1 MNNLKAATVK
11 KIIVDYLKLQ
21 EKKIH
26 TQVLDQA
33 GLTIKSYQT
42 ATLYDRANM
51 DNTILSTLQVIYQLL
66 AKEELNNREFDNLLS
81 DLGERRARQ
90 GVPLA
95 DVVGLFK
102 ILRETLL
109 KSVKQVIN
117 QNPDMN
123 VKTLLT
129 FTSVLNDI
137 FDRIDMRIVKQYI
150 EIKDN
155 IIQAQQSFLN
165 HKFSSLFQLVESISN
180 NLNIDE
186 FCGHLL
192 DYLNQFYDVKLS
204 AFFLF
209 DDKEQELYPQMV
221 RGLSRRYQYEQRL
234 SVKNGLVKKIVI
246 DGKVVSTKDRPYAWS
261 DITANVS
268 AKNKSGEAPGGAPEC
283 SSLYAPLIGRQRIYG
298 MVSLHS
304 LSPKEYSQT
313 EIKQFETL
321 ARIVTVAIENAR
333 FYQHLTEEKGKLDAI
348 VNSVTD
354 GFILI
359 DFHEEI
365 VFINEQASNYFQL
378 PAYKLMGISASIIP
392 DRLLQQAKD
401 PYTVQS
407 VYLRA
412 LANIADRPVINFTL
426 YKPDLIDVRFTMFPV
441 KDREHH
447 LIGRGILIENIS
459 HENEINR
466 MKSEFVAL
474 ASHTMRTP
482 MTSILGFA
490 SLLMEERLSEKTKIK
505 YVTNIHKEAQRLTS
519 VLNDMLEMANI
530 EAGKIAL
537 KLNPVYL
544 KSVVDRAVAMRQKET
559 KDEIVLRNMVKKMP
573 VILADEEKIEQALN
587 NLIANAVKYANHSIV
602 VTVKKTQTILFKK
615 GWTHSHLDDRY
626 VGALF
631 PAIQISVED
640 NGPGI
645 PLDQLDAIFE
655 PFYRLPVEK
664 QFVQEGSGL
673 GLTIAK
679 YSIEAHG
686 GRIFAETKE
695 GKGSL
700 FTMIL
705 PIELSSPNKTIAGYD
720 R

>member
-1 MNNLKAATVK
+1 MK
-11 KIIVDYLKLQ
+11 KIIVDHLKKQ
-21 EKKIH
+21 EKKIYN
-26 TQVLDQA
+26 QVLDQA
-33 GLTIKSYQT
+33 RLTIKSYQM

-51 DNTILSTLQVIYQLL
+51 DNTISATLQVIFQLV
-66 AKEELNNREFDNLLS
+66 AREELNNQEFDNMLS

-102 ILRETLL
+102 ILREILL
-109 KSVKQVIN
+109 KSIKQVIH
-117 QNPDMN
+117 QNPQLE
-123 VKTLLT
+123 VKALLT
-129 FTSVLNDI
+129 FASILNDI

-155 IIQAQQSFLN
+155 IIQAQESFLN

-204 AFFLF
+204 ALFLL
-209 DDKEQELYPQMV
+209 DDKEQDLYPQMV
-221 RGLSRRYQYEQRL
+221 RGLSRRYQHEQRL
-234 SVKNGLVKKIVI
+234 PVKNSLIKKIVV
-246 DGKVVSTKDRPYAWS
+246 DGKVITTRDRPYNWS
-261 DITANVS
+261 DITASTGARETAGEETGVQ
-268 AKNKSGEAPGGAPEC
+268 KNAPEC

-304 LSPKEYSQT
+304 LVAKEYSQT
-313 EIKQFETL
+313 EIQQFETL

-333 FYQHLTEEKGKLDAI
+333 FYQHLIEEKGKLDAI

-365 VFINEQASNYFQL
+365 VFINEKAAGYFQL
-378 PAYKLMGISASIIP
+378 SAYKLLGLSASIISE
-392 DRLLQQAKD
+392 RLLQQAKD

-412 LANIADRPVINFTL
+412 LANISDHPVINFTL

-490 SLLMEERLSEKTKIK
+490 SLLMEERLSENTQKK

-537 KLNPVYL
+537 KLNPVNL
-544 KSVVDRAVAMRQKET
+544 QTVVERAVAVRQKET
-559 KDEIVLRNMVKKMP
+559 ADEIMLKNQVKKMP

-602 VTVKKTQTILFKK
+602 VTVKKTKAIVFKK
-615 GWTHSHLDDRY
+615 GWVHSHLDDRY
-626 VGALF
+626 MSSLF

-640 NGPGI
+640 NGAGI

-705 PIELSSPNKTIAGYD
+705 PIELASPNKTIAGYD